1 MSFQSLAIDTW
12 LGAAFLAVAA
22 YRDWRYT
29 TVPNLLLGLFL
40 LSFFPAAWLSGMPF
54 GEFTQR
60 CAIFAATLLAVLML
74 FSLRVIGGGGGKL
87 VAITTLWLPTP
98 TALGFIIVCV
108 VLTGTLY
115 LAWRFSEARWLEF
128 IAEKF
133 ASIVAVLGIL
143 LLATA
148 G

>member
-1 MSFQSLAIDTW
+1 MSLPATIGLH
-12 LGAAFLAVAA
+12 LGVAFLGIAA
-22 YRDWRYT
+22 YWNWRYT
-29 TVPNLLLGLFL
+29 TVPNLLLALFL
-40 LSFFPAAWLSGMPF
+40 LSFFPAAWLSGMPL

-60 CAIFAATLLAVLML
+60 CAIFAAAFLAVLIL
-74 FSLRVIGGGGGKL
+74 FSLHVFGGGGLKL
-87 VAITTLWLPTP
+87 VAITTLWLPPP
-98 TALGFIIVCV
+98 TAMWFIIVCV

-115 LAWRFSEARWLEF
+115 LAWRFSKARWLEF

-133 ASIVAVLGIL
+133 ASIVAVLGIV

>member
-1 MSFQSLAIDTW
+1 MSFPATIGLY
-12 LGAAFLAVAA
+12 LGIVFLGIAA
-22 YRDWRYT
+22 YRSWRYT
-29 TVPNLLLGLFL
+29 SVPNLLLALFL

-60 CAIFAATLLAVLML
+60 CAIFAATFLAVLIL
-74 FSLRVIGGGGGKL
+74 FSLRVFGGGGLKL
-87 VAITTLWLPTP
+87 VAITTLWLPAP
-98 TALGFIIVCV
+98 IAMWFIIVCV

-115 LAWRFSEARWLEF
+115 LAWRFSKARWLEF

-133 ASIVAVLGIL
+133 ASIVAVLGIV
-143 LLATA
+143 LLARA